1 MKRCL
6 ISLALILAAVCPTFG
21 QQPGDASAS
30 REDILKLFE
39 VMHTREQMKQV
50 MDQVLKQMK
59 AMSHEQIKR
68 RDPKL
73 TDEEVAK
80 LDARSEQF
88 LNSMPFDGMLDD
100 MIPVYQ
106 KHLTKIDVDAMI
118 GFYSTPTGQK
128 ILGEMPAITA
138 EGMQAMQ
145 PRLRKMID
153 EATQRMD
160 RVSKEGVEK

>member
-6 ISLALILAAVCPTFG
+6 ISLALILATVCPTFG
-21 QQPGDASAS
+21 QQAGDASAS

-106 KHLTKIDVDAMI
+106 KHLTKTDVDAMI
-118 GFYSTPTGQK
+118 DDKHHGMSIMVKGFDMKG
-128 ILGEMPAITA
+128 GEMKSGA
-138 EGMQAMQ
+138 
-145 PRLRKMID
+145 K
-153 EATQRMD
+153 
-160 RVSKEGVEK
+160 